1 MLKISRERCVG
12 ISCGV
17 VVGVVLG
24 NELLQ
29 LAEKILMVAKD
40 DANLQ
45 AHALHVT
52 RNRPMAARSKGTGS
66 NAPGEGGGEG
76 EGEGE
81 GAHL

>member
-29 LAEKILMVAKD
+29 LAENILMVAKD
-40 DANLQ
+40 DANL
-45 AHALHVT
+45 
-52 RNRPMAARSKGTGS
+52 
-66 NAPGEGGGEG
+66 
-76 EGEGE
+76 
-81 GAHL
+81 